1 MCGCLLTDV
10 AIDRGTCS
18 QGVIARAWAVGEAR
32 PSGYNLYNA
41 APVHGDAAVERPTCN
56 EASKGPTR
64 DEH

>member
-18 QGVIARAWAVGEAR
+18 QGVIARAWAVGEA
-32 PSGYNLYNA
+32 LYNA